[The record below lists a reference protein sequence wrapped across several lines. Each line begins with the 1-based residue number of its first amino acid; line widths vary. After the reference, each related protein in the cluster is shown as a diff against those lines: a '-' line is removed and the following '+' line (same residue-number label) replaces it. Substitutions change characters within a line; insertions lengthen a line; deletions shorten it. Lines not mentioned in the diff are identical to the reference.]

1 VDIRE
6 LTTQVEAF
14 IADMGWSGPQSP
26 WPRTPRNL
34 ATSVVIE
41 AAELLQHFQ
50 WGDEVADPDALG
62 AEMAD
67 VLIYLLQLAVVTGI
81 DLEAATVAKLARNR
95 QRFSS
100 LKNRRDAEDAEK
112 ELETRFWSQSTS
124 D

>member
-1 VDIRE
+1 MDLRE

-14 IADMGWSGPQSP
+14 IADMGWAGPESP

-34 ATSVVIE
+34 ATSVMIE

-50 WGDEVADPDALG
+50 WGDEVTDPDALG

-95 QRFSS
+95 QRFSP
-100 LKNRRDAEDAEK
+100 LKTAKDAKRAED
-112 ELETRFWSQSTS
+112 F
-124 D
+124 